1 MEETQD
7 TCRVLF
13 LALHG
18 VSMGVGFI
26 ITNLIC
32 LMDLSVIGVM
42 FHNQKVKKKKVWALE
57 PDLYLNLLTLIL
69 SKLIS
74 VLAVLFLPQLLPAI
88 AAAVP

>member
-1 MEETQD
+1 MEETQE

-32 LMDLSVIGVM
+32 LMHLSVIGVM
-42 FHNQKVKKKKVWALE
+42 FHNQKVKKKKGMGFGARPV
-57 PDLYLNLLTLIL
+57 
-69 SKLIS
+69 SKLINFN
-74 VLAVLFLPQLLPAI
+74 LEQNN
-88 AAAVP
+88 

>member
-42 FHNQKVKKKKVWALE
+42 FHNQKVKKKKKGMGFGARPV
-57 PDLYLNLLTLIL
+57 
-69 SKLIS
+69 SKLINFN
-74 VLAVLFLPQLLPAI
+74 LEQNN
-88 AAAVP
+88 